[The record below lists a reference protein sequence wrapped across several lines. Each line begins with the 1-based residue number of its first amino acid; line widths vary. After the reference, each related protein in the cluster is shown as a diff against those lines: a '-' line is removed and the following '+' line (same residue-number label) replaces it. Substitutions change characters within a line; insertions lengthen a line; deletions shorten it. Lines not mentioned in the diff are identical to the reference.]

1 MVYNKGNGYGRG
13 NGFKIRNNVRKD
25 NTQKLNSMKNKLGK
39 IELRHE
45 RWDECEWCFQF
56 DEDEPHVFAWTN
68 EGDKNEKPEITFTLS
83 NVKGSNIHFK
93 HSDGKVFKLFAREL
107 TDIGREKR
115 KLGL

>member
-1 MVYNKGNGYGRG
+1 
-13 NGFKIRNNVRKD
+13 
-25 NTQKLNSMKNKLGK
+25 MKKKLGK
-39 IELRHE
+39 IELRQE

-68 EGDKNEKPEITFTLS
+68 ENETNENPEITFTLS
-83 NVKGSNIHFK
+83 NVKGSNFQFK
-93 HSDGKVFKLFAREL
+93 HVDGKVFKLFVREL